1 MTPTERK
8 RLQRARDKAA
18 GWTEVN
24 LRVGQEHAEALR
36 DFAASLPPPAPPT
49 DPRQLDMLA
58 ELDRQ
63 LSGKADVRDE
73 EPAQGSFGL

>member
-24 LRVGQEHAEALR
+24 VRVAGDQAEAVR
-36 DFAASLPPPAPPT
+36 AFAASLPPPLPPT
-49 DPRQLDMLA
+49 DPRQMSLLA
-58 ELDRQ
+58 HLEKQ
-63 LSGKADVRDE
+63 LCDDGDLLG
-73 EPAQGSFGL
+73 QGSLKL